1 MKRCSASLDI
11 REMQIKTTMRYQF
24 TATGM
29 AIINKETQV
38 LEGMQRKGN
47 HSTLL
52 VGMQTGEA
60 TVENSMEFPQ
70 KTKNGTA
77 L

>member
-1 MKRCSASLDI
+1 MKRCSASLAI
-11 REMQIKTTMRYQF
+11 TEMQIKTTMTSHTSQIGQHKQIRKQ
-24 TATGM
+24 M
-29 AIINKETQV
+29 
-38 LEGMQRKGN
+38 LERMRRKGN
-47 HSTLL
+47 PSTLL

-77 L
+77 F